1 MVQLTS
7 IHWVYLAFVVAIIA
21 IMGARKDTLV
31 PCILGIVVVGFMA
44 KRTVVGAV
52 QVLYNALMAAG
63 GEFLGLIMVISLVVA
78 MSKAMSDVGADYILS
93 RPASRLM
100 VNPNVAFWVLGIS
113 MAIVSW
119 FVWPSPAVALIGA
132 LMLPVAIQAGLPA
145 IGAAV
150 AMNLFGHG
158 IGLSSD
164 WIIQGAP
171 GISAASAQLPGGAP
185 QVLRAGWPLF
195 VTMGVVTTVTAFIL
209 LKRDMA
215 KNAAAVKEEVE
226 AQRQAAVGQAARK
239 HTWVGTFGAIMVP
252 TLFILDVY
260 AMLAL
265 DLKGG
270 DATALIGGTALI
282 IMAILAVLEFGVDGF
297 EKVTDYVK
305 DGFMFGIKIF
315 APVIIIGAFF
325 FLGSEGTAKA
335 VLGEGARGYLTDMGL
350 ALSQNIRLS
359 RIPVAFVELLAGAI
373 VGLDGS
379 GFAPLPLTGALARTF
394 GDAINAN
401 VAVLAAL
408 GQIGGVWV
416 GGGTI
421 IPWGIIPVAAICGV
435 SPVEIARRN
444 MVPVL
449 LGFLA
454 TIVVAIFIM

>member
-31 PCILGIVVVGFMA
+31 PCILGIVVIGFMA
-44 KRTVVGAV
+44 KGTIVGAV

-78 MSKAMSDVGADYILS
+78 MSKAMSDVGADYLLA

-100 VNPNVAFWVLGIS
+100 VNPTVAFWVLGIS

-171 GISAASAQLPGGAP
+171 GISAKAAGLAGGAP
-185 QVLRAGWPLF
+185 EVLRAGLPLF
-195 VTMGVVTTVTAFIL
+195 VTMGVVTTIAAFIML
-209 LKRDMA
+209 RRDMA
-215 KNAAAVKEEVE
+215 KNAASVQKEVD
-226 AQRQAAVGQAARK
+226 AQRQAAATQAARK
-239 HTWVGTFGAIMVP
+239 FSWVGYFGAVAVP
-252 TLFILDVY
+252 AAFLLDVV
-260 AMLAL
+260 AMLTL
-265 DLKGG
+265 KLKGG

-282 IMAILAVLEFGVDGF
+282 LMATLAVLEFGVEGF

-335 VLGEGARGYLTDMGL
+335 VLGEGATGYLTDMGL
-350 ALSQNIRLS
+350 ALSQNIQLS

-379 GFAPLPLTGALARTF
+379 GFAPLPLTGSLARTF
-394 GDAINAN
+394 GTAIKAN
-401 VAVLAAL
+401 PAVLAAL

-444 MVPVL
+444 MIPVM

-454 TIVVAIFIM
+454 TIVVAIIIM